1 MATLVLLCVLYPK
14 KSFHNCNILYVF
26 KKTSYVKW
34 RHMSITF
41 CKLWAKVTSWK
52 LCWVNLSAI
61 RSSSRQECVS
71 AKALMP
77 RQLEGSSC
85 LLRNS
90 QQASWISA
98 SWRRQAAGRS
108 VCTFPSST
116 VTWEQGGRTLE
127 AYTCIIT
134 KLKMTQVYEKCTIFW
149 KWLWLFFF

>member
-1 MATLVLLCVLYPK
+1 MTLH
-14 KSFHNCNILYVF
+14 F
-26 KKTSYVKW
+26 VK
-34 RHMSITF
+34 RKM
-41 CKLWAKVTSWK
+41 WAQVTSWK

-134 KLKMTQVYEKCTIFW
+134 KLKMTQVSEKCTIFW
-149 KWLWLFFF
+149 KWLSFFPDRNVFTKQYTVTVMWICHHHFSSFKYFL